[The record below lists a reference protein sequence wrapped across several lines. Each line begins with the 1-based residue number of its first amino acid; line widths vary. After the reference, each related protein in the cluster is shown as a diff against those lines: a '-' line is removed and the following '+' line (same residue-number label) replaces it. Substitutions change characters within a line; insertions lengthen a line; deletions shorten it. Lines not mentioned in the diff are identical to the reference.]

1 MSPKKK
7 KIPLVN
13 REISWLAFN
22 DRVLQEAADPTV
34 PLFER
39 LRFLGIYSNNRDE
52 FFRVRVAALKR
63 LTKGGKRAIEIVG
76 EDPVKLLERIQ
87 RLVIA
92 SSGRFDSIY
101 RKIIRE
107 LAEEKIFIVNER
119 QISRAQGEFVRDYFR
134 ETVLPTLSPILLDQA
149 PSFPSLKDRS
159 IYFALRLER
168 IKGDKQPRYALIEFS
183 SDVSRF
189 LVLPRR
195 GERHYV
201 MLVDD
206 VIRYCLREIFPSRE
220 YASVT
225 AHTIKLTLDAEL
237 DIDNDISRSL
247 IEKISRSVKKRKTG
261 APVRFSYDEDMPL
274 DLLRYVLKQLN
285 VKNENIIPGSRY
297 HNFRDFINFPRLGR
311 DELRYDPPQPLTHP
325 RFVHGRSMFDVIR
338 ERDVL
343 VHYPYQSFHHIIDLL
358 REASIDPRVESI
370 SMTLY
375 RVAKTSNVV
384 NTLINA
390 CRNGKRVTAV
400 VELQARFDE
409 ENNIFWANRLQEE
422 GATIIFGVPH
432 LKVHSKLFLI
442 ARREDGKVVNY
453 AHIGTGNLNETTAR
467 TYTDKTL
474 LTADR
479 RITNEVVQIFG
490 FFRDNLQHGHYKH
503 LLVSP
508 FTLRKRFVQMIN
520 HEIKMAE
527 MGQPAAI
534 FIKIN
539 NIIDRD
545 MIEKLYEASNA
556 GVKIRLLVR
565 GTCALVPGV
574 AGYSENI
581 EVRGIVDQFL
591 EHERV
596 FVFHHGGHEKFF
608 IASAD
613 WMIRNLDH
621 RSETATPIYDKESQD
636 ELRALLEL
644 QWRDNCKARIIDR
657 KQDNRYHR
665 DEEAPL
671 RSQEAIYDWLRR
683 RQPKR
688 ASRGR
693 VKTGVTGR
701 PARRRSVPPQGPR

>member
-1 MSPKKK
+1 MSKSR

-22 DRVLQEAADPTV
+22 ERVLQEAADPSV
-34 PLFER
+34 PVLER

-76 EDPVKLLERIQ
+76 EEPGALLERIQ
-87 RLVIA
+87 RIVIA
-92 SSGRFDSIY
+92 SSRRFDSIY

-107 LAEEKIFIVNER
+107 LKDEKIFIVNER
-119 QISRAQGEFVRDYFR
+119 QLSRVQGEFVREYFR
-134 ETVLPTLSPILLDQA
+134 ETVEPTLSPIILDQA
-149 PSFPSLKDRS
+149 PSFPNLKDRS
-159 IYFALRLER
+159 IYFALKLER
-168 IKGDKQPRYALIEFS
+168 KTNGKDPRYALIELS
-183 SDVSRF
+183 SDVPRF
-189 LVLPRR
+189 LVLPAR
-195 GERHYV
+195 GERQYV

-206 VIRYCLREIFPSRE
+206 VIRYCLREVFPTRE
-220 YASVT
+220 YATVS
-225 AHTIKLTLDAEL
+225 AHTLKVTLDAEL

-247 IEKISRSVKKRKTG
+247 IDKISRSVKRRKQG
-261 APVRFSYDEDMPL
+261 APVRFGYDESMPL

-285 VKNENIIPGSRY
+285 VKSENIIPGSRY
-297 HNFRDFINFPRLGR
+297 HNFRDFITFPKLGR
-311 DELRYDPPQPLTHP
+311 DELRYEVPTPLPHP
-325 RFVHGRSMFDVIR
+325 RFVKARSLFDVIR
-338 ERDVL
+338 EKDVL
-343 VHYPYQSFHHIIDLL
+343 LHYPYQSFHHIIDLL

-370 SMTLY
+370 SMTMY
-375 RVAKTSNVV
+375 RVAKTSHVV

-390 CRNGKRVTAV
+390 CRNGKKVTVV

-422 GATIIFGVPH
+422 GATIVFGVPH

-442 ARREDGKVVNY
+442 ARKEDGKLLNY
-453 AHIGTGNLNETTAR
+453 AHIGTGNLNENTAR

-474 LTADR
+474 LTADK

-490 FFRDNLQHGHYKH
+490 FYRDNLQHGHYKH

-527 MGQPAAI
+527 LGQPAAI

-539 NIIDRD
+539 NIIDRQ

-556 GVKIRLLVR
+556 GVKIRMLVR
-565 GTCALVPGV
+565 GTCALVPG
-574 AGYSENI
+574 ARGYSENI
-581 EVRGIVDQFL
+581 EVRGVVDQFL

-596 FVFHHGGHEKFF
+596 FIFNNGGNEKFF

-613 WMIRNLDH
+613 WMVRNLDH
-621 RSETATPIYDKESQD
+621 RSETATPIYDKDGQE
-636 ELRALLEL
+636 ELRAQLEL

-657 KQDNRYHR
+657 KQENRYYR
-665 DEEAPL
+665 NEEEPL
-671 RSQEAIYDWLRR
+671 RSQQAMYDWLKR
-683 RQPKR
+683 RQ
-688 ASRGR
+688 
-693 VKTGVTGR
+693 R
-701 PARRRSVPPQGPR
+701 PARKSRVRTGTTVRPPRRKSVPPQGSR